1 MCDLTGRYTYYE
13 QVNIPFLKEQV
24 VLYGLLFYYENV
36 KGNQC
41 MKTWKTRIL
50 SAMLALLT
58 LLTLL
63 PTSALAAS
71 GSGTGIKATT
81 DPNLWSTRLTSTGQQ
96 YSYRPPMAAGK
107 QLYCMDLGYSYRYGT
122 ASFLNSYSYTSAT
135 GADADALWEKA
146 VAKTGLGEMD
156 AAVKENV
163 KWMMSYIADYT
174 GDIPGSLFMALQTYI
189 WDNQSDKSAG
199 GDTSGD
205 IDAGGFAN
213 ADTYETYVGYY
224 NWMLAQKAKE
234 DAELQKQIEEY
245 TAQGKQASIV
255 EDMSGKWAVL
265 ATSGTAGRQSFFAY
279 HAARKVVTDDKPEGG
294 DNPPPPVAGDGDI
307 TFKKVIAG
315 TTHGLDGA
323 VFNIY
328 RDGQIV
334 GSDVTKNGGIIEVK
348 DVTKGLWTFVEV
360 EAPEGYALDPT
371 PHSVYVD
378 VTDGDKQYT
387 VTASNSP
394 LPSLKITKADAQTF
408 AKVKATFLVES
419 LTGSYSTTV
428 TVDGEKTLPDLQPGV
443 YRVTEQSVEEPYI
456 KTGTH
461 QDIALLAGAGT
472 VEAAFT
478 NYVKPGLEILKKN
491 IATGEPIAHVTY
503 KIEQIDGSYSTTA
516 TTDGAGRIF
525 LANIPVGSYKVTE
538 INVPS
543 DVILCDI
550 PQTIALGPGETRT
563 VTFFNAMKPSLKII
577 KRCEV
582 TKDPIP
588 NTKFHIWWASD
599 NTSIGTMNDLG
610 SFYTDDHGEIIFTG
624 DALKSGWYKVT
635 EEAPASGFAPADEPT
650 QEFYLAGNENAV
662 KIWEN
667 RPLSALVIFKYDEKT
682 GAALQGAEFQI
693 RYLGGTSGTG
703 GTVIGTYTTSENGS
717 IILTRLKAGTY
728 IVEETKASPFYSI
741 DTPPQTVLLSGKDQ
755 DVVTLRF
762 RNQPYGSVLIK
773 KLADDANKTPLAGAT
788 FLVTDD
794 KGTFI
799 GTANGEFTTDKSG
812 AIQLPKL
819 PAGTTIVAK
828 EIRPPEGYALDGTPQ
843 TITVQAGEN
852 APLTF
857 YDKPLCNLTILKR
870 DALTKKPLAKAE
882 FIVKDSEGK
891 PIGTDNGRFVTGSD
905 GTVTITALNPNAT
918 VIVSEDKAPIGYIKD
933 ETPKT
938 IVVRSGVPNS
948 LTFDNEPS
956 TTLVIHKYIE
966 GTENEPLS
974 GVAFKVVDGSGA
986 AVGPDDGVY
995 YTDKAGEIVL
1005 NGLEPGTTV
1014 VAREIKSV
1022 DGFVLDG
1029 TPQDILIKAGT
1040 VQNLTFWNKR
1050 QGALIINK
1058 LDAMTKKPLAGVT
1071 FKITTAA
1078 GEFVPDENGKISSN
1092 GLYYTNESGQIILK
1106 GVTGTLV
1113 VTEEK
1118 SIDGY
1123 TIDENTRTQ
1132 TVVVNPDD
1140 TQSLYFY
1147 NAPIGGLELIKV
1159 NAADKTQ
1166 RIPNTTFEIRRVSDG
1181 GLVDT
1186 VTTGTDGRVYVP
1198 LESGSYY
1205 AVETKAGKGF
1215 QLDDTPIYF
1224 TVEDGKTTTKTV
1236 TNKAI
1241 SGILI
1246 HKVNAVTGEGIYG
1259 VTFLLYDGNHR
1270 PIGEYTSDQRGYVY
1284 IDDLTES
1291 GRYYLRELENEGY
1304 VSDTEIKT
1312 VYVRSGEVT
1321 ELTWENTPIC
1331 GQIQIIKKSANDNPI
1346 NGLPAGTLLEG
1357 AVFEIYDK
1365 AGNVVDTIKSDR
1377 NGRAVSKTLP
1387 LSRYTVREIKAP
1399 ANYSISP
1406 TVMTA
1411 YLEFNGQIVTFE
1423 AQNASVSTGVSIKK
1437 TGPVQAVPGQ
1447 PIRYVFSDIKNSST
1461 VALDSFY
1468 WRDQLPAQVTL
1479 SKIVTGSYNQPLS
1492 YKVVYKTNLSGDYRT
1507 LADNLSTSKV
1517 YVLDARPAVLGLA
1530 ANEHVTE
1537 VMFVFGNV
1545 KAGFAQVETP
1555 YIYATAR
1562 SGLANNSGIVN
1573 VADVGGLYNGQWIQ
1587 AVSRWLTTV
1596 YTKTTVKL
1604 PKTGY

>member
-1 MCDLTGRYTYYE
+1 
-13 QVNIPFLKEQV
+13 
-24 VLYGLLFYYENV
+24 
-36 KGNQC
+36 
-41 MKTWKTRIL
+41 
-50 SAMLALLT
+50 MLALLT

-63 PTSALAAS
+63 PTSALAAT

-81 DPNLWSTRLTSTGQQ
+81 NPNLWSTRLTSTGQP
-96 YSYRPPMAAGK
+96 YSYRPPMAAGR

-135 GADADALWEKA
+135 GADADALLEKA

-156 AAVKENV
+156 TITKENV

-174 GDIPGSLFMALQTYI
+174 GEIPGSLFMALQTYI

-279 HAARKVVTDDKPEGG
+279 HTARKVVTDDKPEGG

-315 TTHGLDGA
+315 TDRGLDGA

-408 AKVKATFLVES
+408 AKIKATFLVES
-419 LTGSYSTTV
+419 LTGNYSTTV

-443 YRVTEQSVEEPYI
+443 YRITEQSVEEPYI

-516 TTDGAGRIF
+516 TTDGTGRIF

-538 INVPS
+538 VNVPS

-588 NTKFHIWWASD
+588 NTKFHIWWGSD
-599 NTSIGTMNDLG
+599 NTTTGAMNDLG

-762 RNQPYGSVLIK
+762 SNQPYGSVLIK
-773 KLADDANKTPLAGAT
+773 KLADDASKTPLAGAT
-788 FLVTDD
+788 FLVTDN

-918 VIVSEDKAPIGYIKD
+918 IIVSEDKAPIGYIKD

-1058 LDAMTKKPLAGVT
+1058 LSSLDRKTPLKGVT
-1071 FKITTAA
+1071 FKITTAT

-1092 GLYYTNESGQIILK
+1092 GLYYTDENGQIILK

-1118 SIDGY
+1118 SISGY

-1147 NAPIGGLELIKV
+1147 NAPIGGVELIKV

-1205 AVETKAGKGF
+1205 VVETEAGKGF
-1215 QLDDTPIYF
+1215 QLDSTPIYF
-1224 TVEDGKTTTKTV
+1224 TVEDGKMTTKTV

-1246 HKVNAVTGEGIYG
+1246 HKVDSATGEGIPG
-1259 VTFLLYDGNHR
+1259 VSFLLYDSTNA
-1270 PIGEYTSDQRGYVY
+1270 PIAQATSDDRGYAY
-1284 IDDLTES
+1284 FEDLST

-1304 VSDTEIKT
+1304 VRDTQKKT
-1312 VYVRSGEVT
+1312 VYVKSGETT
-1321 ELTWENTPIC
+1321 EVEWENTPIT
-1331 GQIQIIKKSANDNPI
+1331 GQIQITKRSADYNPT
-1346 NGLPAGTLLEG
+1346 NGLSAGTLLEG
-1357 AVFEIYDK
+1357 AVFEITDK
-1365 AGNVVDTIKSDR
+1365 AGNVVDTIRSNSR
-1377 NGRAVSKTLP
+1377 GLAISKQLP
-1387 LSRYTVREIKAP
+1387 LSRYFVREVKAP
-1399 ANYSISP
+1399 EHYGISEKEL
-1406 TVMTA
+1406 TV
-1411 YLEFNGQIVTFE
+1411 YLEYEGQIVRIE
-1423 AQNASVSTGVSIKK
+1423 VQDSNLLTGVSIKK

-1447 PIRYVFSDIKNSST
+1447 PIRYVFSEIKNSST
-1461 VALDSFY
+1461 TTLNSFY

-1530 ANEHVTE
+1530 ANERVTE
-1537 VMFVFGNV
+1537 VMFVFGIV
-1545 KAGFAQVETP
+1545 PAGFAQVETP

-1562 SGLANNSGIVN
+1562 SGLANRSGIVN
-1573 VADVGGLYNGQWIQ
+1573 VAEAGGVYNGQWIQ

-1596 YTKTTVKL
+1596 YTKTTAKL

>member
-1 MCDLTGRYTYYE
+1 
-13 QVNIPFLKEQV
+13 
-24 VLYGLLFYYENV
+24 
-36 KGNQC
+36 
-41 MKTWKTRIL
+41 MKKLKTRFL
-50 SAMLALLT
+50 SAFLVLLT

-71 GSGTGIKATT
+71 GSGTGIKPTT
-81 DPNLWSTRLTSTGQQ
+81 NPNLWSTRLTSTGQP
-96 YSYRPPMAAGK
+96 YSYRPPTAAGK

-122 ASFLNSYSYTSAT
+122 ASFLNSYTYKSAT
-135 GADADALWEKA
+135 GADSDALWDAA
-146 VAKTGLGEMD
+146 VAGTGLGEMD
-156 AAVKENV
+156 AITKENV

-189 WDNQSDKSAG
+189 WDHQSNKSAG

-213 ADTYETYVGYY
+213 RDTYETYLGYVD
-224 NWMLAQKAKE
+224 WLLAQKAKE
-234 DAELQKQIEEY
+234 DAEYQQQIEDY
-245 TAQGKQASIV
+245 AAKGIIAAVV
-255 EDMSGKWAVL
+255 EDESAKWAVY
-265 ATSGTAGRQSFFAY
+265 AKSSVSGRQSFFAY
-279 HAARKVVTDDKPEGG
+279 YAPRKLQVGKAPAPEEP
-294 DNPPPPVAGDGDI
+294 DNPPAGDADI
-307 TFKKVIAG
+307 TLKKVIAG
-315 TTHGLDGA
+315 TNTGLNGA
-323 VFNIY
+323 AFNIY

-387 VTASNSP
+387 VSASNSP

-428 TVDGEKTLPDLQPGV
+428 TVDGEKTLPNLQPGV

-599 NTSIGTMNDLG
+599 NTSTGAMNDLG

-667 RPLSALVIFKYDEKT
+667 RPLSALVVFKYDEKT

-762 RNQPYGSVLIK
+762 SNQPYGSVLIK
-773 KLADDANKTPLAGAT
+773 KLADDASKTPLAGAT

-918 VIVSEDKAPIGYIKD
+918 IIVSEDKAPIGYIKD
-933 ETPKT
+933 EMPKT

-974 GVAFKVVDGSGA
+974 GVAFKIVDGSGA

-1058 LDAMTKKPLAGVT
+1058 LNAVTKKPLAGVT

-1092 GLYYTNESGQIILK
+1092 GLYYTDKNGQIILK

-1147 NAPIGGLELIKV
+1147 NAPIGGVELIKV
-1159 NAADKTQ
+1159 NAADKSQ

-1186 VTTGTDGRVYVP
+1186 VTTGTDGHVYVP
-1198 LESGSYY
+1198 LASGSYY
-1205 AVETKAGKGF
+1205 AVETEAGKGF
-1215 QLDDTPIYF
+1215 QLDNTPIYF

-1246 HKVNAVTGEGIYG
+1246 HKVNAITGEGIPG

-1270 PIGEYTSDQRGYVY
+1270 PIGEYSSDQRGYVY

-1291 GRYYLRELENEGY
+1291 GRFYLRELENEGY
-1304 VSDTEIKT
+1304 VSDTELKT

-1331 GQIQIIKKSANDNPI
+1331 GQIQIFKKSANDNPI

-1387 LSRYTVREIKAP
+1387 LSRYTIREIKAP
-1399 ANYSISP
+1399 ANYSINP

-1423 AQNASVSTGVSIKK
+1423 VQNTSVSTGVSIKK

-1447 PIRYVFSDIKNSST
+1447 PIRYVFSQIKNSST

-1468 WRDQLPAQVTL
+1468 WRDQLPTQVTL
-1479 SKIVTGSYNQPLS
+1479 GKIVTGSYNQPLS

-1530 ANEHVTE
+1530 ANERVTE

>member
-1 MCDLTGRYTYYE
+1 
-13 QVNIPFLKEQV
+13 
-24 VLYGLLFYYENV
+24 
-36 KGNQC
+36 
-41 MKTWKTRIL
+41 MKKLKTRFL
-50 SAMLALLT
+50 SAILALLT

-71 GSGTGIKATT
+71 GSGTGIKPTAN
-81 DPNLWSTRLTSTGQQ
+81 PNLWSTRLTSTGQP
-96 YSYRPPMAAGK
+96 YSYRPPTAAGK

-122 ASFLNSYSYTSAT
+122 ASFLNSYTYKSAT
-135 GADADALWEKA
+135 GADSDALWDAA
-146 VAKTGLGEMD
+146 VAGTGLGEMD
-156 AAVKENV
+156 AITKENI
-163 KWMMSYIADYT
+163 KWMMTYIVNYT

-189 WDNQSDKSAG
+189 WDHQSDKSAG

-213 ADTYETYVGYY
+213 RDTYETYLGYVD
-224 NWMLAQKAKE
+224 WLLAQKAKE
-234 DAELQKQIEEY
+234 DAEYQQQIEDY
-245 TAQGKQASIV
+245 AAKGIIAAVV
-255 EDMSGKWAVL
+255 EDESAKWAVY
-265 ATSGTAGRQSFFAY
+265 AKSSVSGRQSFFAY
-279 HAARKVVTDDKPEGG
+279 YAPRKLQVGKAPAPEEP
-294 DNPPPPVAGDGDI
+294 DNPPAGDADI
-307 TFKKVIAG
+307 TLKKVIAG
-315 TTHGLDGA
+315 TNTGLNGA

-387 VTASNSP
+387 VSASNSP

-538 INVPS
+538 VNAPS

-599 NTSIGTMNDLG
+599 NTSTGAMNDLG

-667 RPLSALVIFKYDEKT
+667 RPLSALVVFKYDEKT

-762 RNQPYGSVLIK
+762 GNQPYGSVLIK
-773 KLADDANKTPLAGAT
+773 KLADDASKTPLAGAT

-819 PAGTTIVAK
+819 PAGTTIVAR

-918 VIVSEDKAPIGYIKD
+918 IIVSEDKAPIGYIKD

-974 GVAFKVVDGSGA
+974 GVAFRVVDGSGA

-1040 VQNLTFWNKR
+1040 VQSLTFWNKR

-1058 LDAMTKKPLAGVT
+1058 LDAVTKKPLEGVT
-1071 FKITTAA
+1071 FKITMAN

-1092 GLYYTNESGQIILK
+1092 GLYYTDENGQIILK

-1147 NAPIGGLELIKV
+1147 NVPIGGVELIKV
-1159 NAADKTQ
+1159 NAADETQ

-1181 GLVDT
+1181 GLVES

-1198 LESGSYY
+1198 LASGSYY
-1205 AVETKAGKGF
+1205 AVETEAGKGY
-1215 QLDDTPIYF
+1215 QLDSTPIYF
-1224 TVEDGKTTTKTV
+1224 TVENGKTTTKTV

-1246 HKVNAVTGEGIYG
+1246 HKVNAVTGEGIPG
-1259 VTFLLYDGNHR
+1259 VSFLLYDGNHR

-1312 VYVRSGEVT
+1312 VYARSGEVT

-1377 NGRAVSKTLP
+1377 NGRAISKTLP

-1399 ANYSISP
+1399 ANYSINP

-1423 AQNASVSTGVSIKK
+1423 VQNTSVSTGVSIKK

-1530 ANEHVTE
+1530 ANERVTE

-1562 SGLANNSGIVN
+1562 SGLANNASVLN

>member
-1 MCDLTGRYTYYE
+1 
-13 QVNIPFLKEQV
+13 
-24 VLYGLLFYYENV
+24 
-36 KGNQC
+36 

-122 ASFLNSYSYTSAT
+122 ASFLNSYTYQSAT

-156 AAVKENV
+156 TITKENV

-174 GDIPGSLFMALQTYI
+174 GEIPGSLFMALQTYI

-255 EDMSGKWAVL
+255 EDVSGKWAVL

-387 VTASNSP
+387 VSASNSP

-408 AKVKATFLVES
+408 AKVKATFLVEA

-456 KTGTH
+456 KTSTH

-538 INVPS
+538 VNVPS

-599 NTSIGTMNDLG
+599 NTSIGAMNDLG

-667 RPLSALVIFKYDEKT
+667 RPLSALVVFKYDEKT
-682 GAALQGAEFQI
+682 GAALQGAQFQI

-741 DTPPQTVLLSGKDQ
+741 DTPPQTVLLTGKDQ

-762 RNQPYGSVLIK
+762 GNQPYGSVLIK
-773 KLADDANKTPLAGAT
+773 KLADDASKTPLAGAT

-857 YDKPLCNLTILKR
+857 YNKPLCNLTILKR

-918 VIVSEDKAPIGYIKD
+918 IIVSEDKAPIGYIKD

-938 IVVRSGVPNS
+938 IVVRSGVSNS

-1058 LDAMTKKPLAGVT
+1058 LDAVTKKPLAGVT

-1123 TIDENTRTQ
+1123 TIDENTRAQ

-1147 NAPIGGLELIKV
+1147 NAPIGGVELIKV

-1198 LESGSYY
+1198 LASDSYY
-1205 AVETKAGKGF
+1205 AVETEAGKGY
-1215 QLDDTPIYF
+1215 QLDSTPIYF

-1241 SGILI
+1241 SGILL
-1246 HKVNAVTGEGIYG
+1246 HKVNAITGEGIYG
-1259 VTFLLYDGNHR
+1259 VSFILYDSGNN
-1270 PIGEYTSDQRGYVY
+1270 PIAQETSDDRGYVRFEN
-1284 IDDLTES
+1284 LTA

-1304 VSDTEIKT
+1304 IPDTQKKT
-1312 VYVRSGEVT
+1312 VYVKSGETT
-1321 ELTWENTPIC
+1321 EVEWKNTPVT
-1331 GQIQIIKKSANDNPI
+1331 GQIQITKRSADYNPT

-1357 AVFEIYDK
+1357 AVFEITDK
-1365 AGNVVDTIKSDR
+1365 AGNVVDTIR
-1377 NGRAVSKTLP
+1377 TNNRGLAVSKRLP
-1387 LSRYTVREIKAP
+1387 LSRYFVREVKAP
-1399 ANYSISP
+1399 EHYGISEKEL
-1406 TVMTA
+1406 TV
-1411 YLEFNGQIVTFE
+1411 YLEHEGQIVRIE
-1423 AQNASVSTGVSIKK
+1423 VQDSNLLTGVSIKK

-1447 PIRYVFSDIKNSST
+1447 PIRYVFSEIKNSST
-1461 VALDSFY
+1461 TTLNSFY

-1530 ANEHVTE
+1530 ANERVTE
-1537 VMFVFGNV
+1537 VMFVFGIV
-1545 KAGFAQVETP
+1545 PAGFAQVETP

-1562 SGLANNSGIVN
+1562 SGLANRSGIVN
-1573 VADVGGLYNGQWIQ
+1573 VAEAGGLYNGQWIQ

-1596 YTKTTVKL
+1596 YTKTTAKL

>member
-1 MCDLTGRYTYYE
+1 
-13 QVNIPFLKEQV
+13 
-24 VLYGLLFYYENV
+24 
-36 KGNQC
+36 
-41 MKTWKTRIL
+41 MKKIRTRFL
-50 SAMLALLT
+50 SAFLALLT

-71 GSGTGIKATT
+71 GSGTGIKPTT

-96 YSYRPPMAAGK
+96 YSYRPPTAAGK

-122 ASFLNSYSYTSAT
+122 ASFLNSYTYQSAT
-135 GADADALWEKA
+135 SADADALWDAA
-146 VAKTGLGEMD
+146 VAGTGLGEMN
-156 AAVKENV
+156 AITKENV
-163 KWMMSYIADYT
+163 KWMMTYITDYK

-189 WDNQSDKSAG
+189 WDHQSNKSAG

-213 ADTYETYVGYY
+213 ADTYETYLGYVD
-224 NWMLAQKAKE
+224 WLLAQKAKE
-234 DAELQKQIEEY
+234 DAEYQQQIEDY
-245 TAQGKQASIV
+245 AAKGIIAAVV
-255 EDMSGKWAVL
+255 EDESAKWAVY
-265 ATSGTAGRQSFFAY
+265 AKSSVSGRQSFFAY
-279 HAARKVVTDDKPEGG
+279 YAPRKLQVGKAPAPEEP
-294 DNPPPPVAGDGDI
+294 DHPPAGDADI
-307 TFKKVIAG
+307 TLKKVIAG
-315 TTHGLDGA
+315 TNTGLNGA
-323 VFNIY
+323 AFNIY

-387 VTASNSP
+387 VSASNSP

-408 AKVKATFLVES
+408 AKVKATFLVEA

-538 INVPS
+538 VNVPS

-599 NTSIGTMNDLG
+599 NTSTGAMNDLG

-667 RPLSALVIFKYDEKT
+667 RPLSALVVFKYDEKT

-762 RNQPYGSVLIK
+762 GNQPYGSVLIK
-773 KLADDANKTPLAGAT
+773 KLADDASKTPLAGAT
-788 FLVTDD
+788 FLVTDG

-918 VIVSEDKAPIGYIKD
+918 IIVSEDKAPIGYIKE

-1040 VQNLTFWNKR
+1040 VQSLTFWNER

-1058 LDAMTKKPLAGVT
+1058 LSSLDRKTPLEGVT
-1071 FKITTAA
+1071 FKITTAT

-1092 GLYYTNESGQIILK
+1092 GLYYTDKNGQIILK

-1118 SIDGY
+1118 TISGY

-1132 TVVVNPDD
+1132 TVVVNPND

-1147 NAPIGGLELIKV
+1147 NAPIGGLELVKV

-1205 AVETKAGKGF
+1205 AVETEAGKGF
-1215 QLDDTPIYF
+1215 QLDNTPIYF
-1224 TVEDGKTTTKTV
+1224 TVEDGRTTTKTV

-1246 HKVNAVTGEGIYG
+1246 RKVDSATGEGIYG
-1259 VTFLLYDGNHR
+1259 VSFILYDSGNN
-1270 PIGEYTSDQRGYVY
+1270 PIAQETSDDRGYVRFEN
-1284 IDDLTES
+1284 LTA

-1304 VSDTEIKT
+1304 IPDTQKKT
-1312 VYVRSGEVT
+1312 VYVKSGETT
-1321 ELTWENTPIC
+1321 EIEWKNTPIT
-1331 GQIQIIKKSANDNPI
+1331 GQIQIVKTSEDYNSM
-1346 NGLPAGTLLEG
+1346 NGWPAGTPIPNT
-1357 AVFEIYDK
+1357 VFEVYN
-1365 AGNVVDTIKSDR
+1365 ARTNRLVDTIKTDK
-1377 NGRAVSKTLP
+1377 NGLAVSKPLP
-1387 LSRYTVREIKAP
+1387 LARYKIVESKAAEFYGLDKTPIEVEIEHA
-1399 ANYSISP
+1399 
-1406 TVMTA
+1406 
-1411 YLEFNGQIVTFE
+1411 GQIVKT
-1423 AQNASVSTGVSIKK
+1423 AMTNKSLYTNVSIKK
-1437 TGPVQAVPGQ
+1437 TGYVEVMPGQ
-1447 PIRYVFSDIKNSST
+1447 LVRYNFTGIANNST
-1461 VALDSFY
+1461 TALESFY
-1468 WRDQLPAQVTL
+1468 WRDTLPVKAVRLQTIYTGTWNTPGNY
-1479 SKIVTGSYNQPLS
+1479 KIVYR
-1492 YKVVYKTNLSGDYRT
+1492 TNLSGDTWRT
-1507 LADNLSTSKV
+1507 LADNLSTSKN
-1517 YVLDARPAVLGLA
+1517 YVLDASPAALGLA
-1530 ANEHVTE
+1530 ANEYVTE
-1537 VMFVFGNV
+1537 FMAAFGIVPSN
-1545 KAGFAQVETP
+1545 FRQVEAPRVDCKVLSKLTGG
-1555 YIYATAR
+1555 TQF
-1562 SGLANNSGIVN
+1562 VN
-1573 VADVGGLYNGQWIQ
+1573 TSDAGGVYNGQWIM
-1587 AVSRWLTTV
+1587 ATSRWVTRVYAPSKPLPRTGYLGLTTDAA
-1596 YTKTTVKL
+1596 
-1604 PKTGY
+1604 PQGAASPF

>member
-1 MCDLTGRYTYYE
+1 M
-13 QVNIPFLKEQV
+13 
-24 VLYGLLFYYENV
+24 LYGLLFYYENV

-50 SAMLALLT
+50 SAMLAFLT

-81 DPNLWSTRLTSTGQQ
+81 DPNLWSIRLTSNGQQ
-96 YSYRPPMAAGK
+96 YSYRPPTAAGK

-122 ASFLNSYSYTSAT
+122 ASFLNSYTYKSAT

-156 AAVKENV
+156 AITKENV

-255 EDMSGKWAVL
+255 EDVSGKWAVL

-334 GSDVTKNGGIIEVK
+334 GSDVTKNGGLIEVK

-378 VTDGDKQYT
+378 TTDGDKQYT
-387 VTASNSP
+387 VSASNSP

-408 AKVKATFLVES
+408 AKVKATFLVEA

-516 TTDGAGRIF
+516 TTDGTGRIF

-538 INVPS
+538 VNVPS

-588 NTKFHIWWASD
+588 NTKFHIWWGSD
-599 NTSIGTMNDLG
+599 NTTTGAMNDLG

-667 RPLSALVIFKYDEKT
+667 RPLSALVVFKYDEKT

-741 DTPPQTVLLSGKDQ
+741 DTPPQTVLLSGKNQ

-762 RNQPYGSVLIK
+762 SNQPYGSVLIK

-918 VIVSEDKAPIGYIKD
+918 IIVSEDKAPIGYIKD

-1058 LDAMTKKPLAGVT
+1058 LDAVTKKPLEGVT
-1071 FKITTAA
+1071 FKITMAN
-1078 GEFVPDENGKISSN
+1078 GEFIPDENGKISSN
-1092 GLYYTNESGQIILK
+1092 GLYYTDKNGQIILK

-1147 NAPIGGLELIKV
+1147 NAPIGGVELIKV

-1181 GLVDT
+1181 GLVTT
-1186 VTTGTDGRVYVP
+1186 VTAGTDGRVYVP
-1198 LESGSYY
+1198 LASGSYY

-1215 QLDDTPIYF
+1215 QLDSTPIYF

-1259 VTFLLYDGNHR
+1259 VSFILYDSGNN
-1270 PIGEYTSDQRGYVY
+1270 PIAQETSDDRGYVRFEN
-1284 IDDLTES
+1284 LTA

-1304 VSDTEIKT
+1304 VRDTQKKT
-1312 VYVRSGEVT
+1312 VYVKSGETT
-1321 ELTWENTPIC
+1321 EVEWENTPIT
-1331 GQIQIIKKSANDNPI
+1331 GQIQITKRSADYNST
-1346 NGLPAGTLLEG
+1346 NGLSAGTLLEG
-1357 AVFEIYDK
+1357 AVFEITDK
-1365 AGNVVDTIKSDR
+1365 AGNVVDTIR
-1377 NGRAVSKTLP
+1377 TNNRGLAVSKRLP
-1387 LSRYTVREIKAP
+1387 LSRYFVREVKAP
-1399 ANYSISP
+1399 EHYGISEKEL
-1406 TVMTA
+1406 TV
-1411 YLEFNGQIVTFE
+1411 YLEHEGQIVRIETE
-1423 AQNASVSTGVSIKK
+1423 NKSLATGISITK
-1437 TGPVQAVPGQ
+1437 TGPKEIMANQ
-1447 PIRYVFSDIKNSST
+1447 PVRYAFSNIANTSNVS
-1461 VALDSFY
+1461 LSNFY
-1468 WRDQLPAQVTL
+1468 WRDTIPAQVRLEKVVTGTYNFPGTY
-1479 SKIVTGSYNQPLS
+1479 KIVYRVNG
-1492 YKVVYKTNLSGDYRT
+1492 GDYRT
-1507 LADNLSTSKV
+1507 LADNLTTSKNYTLAASSV
-1517 YVLDARPAVLGLA
+1517 ALGLA
-1530 ANEHVTE
+1530 SNERVTE
-1537 VMFVFGNV
+1537 IMFVFGQAP
-1545 KAGFAQVETP
+1545 AGFAQVEKP
-1555 YIYATAR
+1555 YLYCRAVT
-1562 SGLANNSGIVN
+1562 GLPAGSFVN
-1573 VADVGGLYNGQWIQ
+1573 VADVGGTYNGTWVQ
-1587 AVSRWLTTV
+1587 AVSRWVTSVYGKPTV
-1596 YTKTTVKL
+1596 PKL
-1604 PKTGY
+1604 PRTGY

>member
-1 MCDLTGRYTYYE
+1 
-13 QVNIPFLKEQV
+13 
-24 VLYGLLFYYENV
+24 
-36 KGNQC
+36 
-41 MKTWKTRIL
+41 MKKIRTRFL
-50 SAMLALLT
+50 SAFLALLT

-71 GSGTGIKATT
+71 GSGTGIKPTT

-96 YSYRPPMAAGK
+96 YSYRPPTAAGK
-107 QLYCMDLGYSYRYGT
+107 QLYCMDLGYSYRFGT
-122 ASFLNSYSYTSAT
+122 ASFLNSYTYKSAT
-135 GADADALWEKA
+135 GTDSDTLWDSA
-146 VAKTGLGEMD
+146 VADTGLGEMD
-156 AAVKENV
+156 AITRENV
-163 KWMMSYIADYT
+163 KWMMTYITDYK

-189 WDNQSDKSAG
+189 WDHQSDKSAG

-213 ADTYETYVGYY
+213 RDTYETYLGYVD
-224 NWMLAQKAKE
+224 WLLAQKAKE
-234 DAELQKQIEEY
+234 DAEYQQQIEDY
-245 TAQGKQASIV
+245 AAKGIIAAVV
-255 EDMSGKWAVL
+255 EDESAKWAVY
-265 ATSGTAGRQSFFAY
+265 AKSSVSGRQSFFAY
-279 HAARKVVTDDKPEGG
+279 YAPRKLQVGKVPAPEEP
-294 DNPPPPVAGDGDI
+294 DHPPAGDADI
-307 TFKKVIAG
+307 TLKKVIAG
-315 TTHGLDGA
+315 TNTGLNGA

-378 VTDGDKQYT
+378 TTDGDKQYT
-387 VTASNSP
+387 VSASNSP

-443 YRVTEQSVEEPYI
+443 YRITEQSVEEPYI

-538 INVPS
+538 VNAPS

-599 NTSIGTMNDLG
+599 NTSTGAMNDLG

-667 RPLSALVIFKYDEKT
+667 RPLSALVVFKYDEKT

-693 RYLGGTSGTG
+693 RYLGGTSGIG

-762 RNQPYGSVLIK
+762 SNQPYGSVLIK
-773 KLADDANKTPLAGAT
+773 KLADDASKTPLAGAT

-918 VIVSEDKAPIGYIKD
+918 IIVSEDKAPIGYIKD

-1029 TPQDILIKAGT
+1029 TPQSIKIN
-1040 VQNLTFWNKR
+1040 QSQSPQRMTFWNER

-1058 LDAMTKKPLAGVT
+1058 LSSLDRKTPLKGVT
-1071 FKITTAA
+1071 FKITTAT

-1092 GLYYTNESGQIILK
+1092 GLYYTDKNGQIILK

-1147 NAPIGGLELIKV
+1147 NAPIGGVELIKV

-1205 AVETKAGKGF
+1205 AVETEAGKGF
-1215 QLDDTPIYF
+1215 QLDNTPIYF
-1224 TVEDGKTTTKTV
+1224 AVEDGKTTTKTV

-1246 HKVNAVTGEGIYG
+1246 HKVDSTTGEGIYG
-1259 VTFLLYDGNHR
+1259 VSFILYDNGNN
-1270 PIGEYTSDQRGYVY
+1270 PIAQETSDDRGYVRFEGLE
-1284 IDDLTES
+1284 D

-1304 VSDTEIKT
+1304 IPDTQKKT
-1312 VYVRSGEVT
+1312 VYVKSGETT
-1321 ELTWENTPIC
+1321 EIEWKNTPIT
-1331 GQIQIIKKSANDNPI
+1331 GQIQVTKVSADYNSM
-1346 NGLPAGTLLEG
+1346 NGWPAGTPIPNT
-1357 AVFEIYDK
+1357 VFEIYN
-1365 AGNVVDTIKSDR
+1365 ARTNRLVDTIKTDK
-1377 NGRAVSKTLP
+1377 NGLAVSKPLP
-1387 LSRYTVREIKAP
+1387 LARYKIVESKAAEFYGLDKTPIEVEIEYA
-1399 ANYSISP
+1399 
-1406 TVMTA
+1406 
-1411 YLEFNGQIVTFE
+1411 GQIVK
-1423 AQNASVSTGVSIKK
+1423 ASMTNKSLSTNVSIKK
-1437 TGPVQAVPGQ
+1437 TGYVEVMPGQ
-1447 PIRYVFSDIKNSST
+1447 LVRYNFTGIANNST
-1461 VALDSFY
+1461 TALESLY
-1468 WRDQLPAQVTL
+1468 WRDTLPVKAVRLEKIYTGTWNTTGNY
-1479 SKIVTGSYNQPLS
+1479 KIVYR
-1492 YKVVYKTNLSGDYRT
+1492 TNLSGDTWRT
-1507 LADNLSTSKV
+1507 LADNLSTSKN
-1517 YVLDARPAVLGLA
+1517 YVLDASPAALGLA
-1530 ANEHVTE
+1530 ANEYVTE
-1537 VMFVFGNV
+1537 FMAAFGIVPSN
-1545 KAGFAQVETP
+1545 FRQVEAP
-1555 YIYATAR
+1555 R
-1562 SGLANNSGIVN
+1562 VDCKVLSKLAGGTQFVN
-1573 VADVGGLYNGQWIQ
+1573 TSDAGGVYNGQWIM
-1587 AVSRWLTTV
+1587 ATSRWVTRV
-1596 YTKTTVKL
+1596 YAPSKPL
-1604 PKTGY
+1604 PRTGY

>member
-1 MCDLTGRYTYYE
+1 
-13 QVNIPFLKEQV
+13 
-24 VLYGLLFYYENV
+24 
-36 KGNQC
+36 
-41 MKTWKTRIL
+41 
-50 SAMLALLT
+50 MLALLT

-81 DPNLWSTRLTSTGQQ
+81 NPNLWSTRLTSTGQQ

-122 ASFLNSYSYTSAT
+122 ASFLNSYTYQSAT

-174 GDIPGSLFMALQTYI
+174 GEIPGSLFMALQTYI

-387 VTASNSP
+387 VSASNSP

-538 INVPS
+538 VNAPS

-599 NTSIGTMNDLG
+599 NTSTGAMNDLG

-667 RPLSALVIFKYDEKT
+667 RPLSALVVFKYDEKT

-703 GTVIGTYTTSENGS
+703 GTVIGTYTTSENGAFVV
-717 IILTRLKAGTY
+717 TGLKSGTY

-762 RNQPYGSVLIK
+762 DNQPYGSGLIK

-918 VIVSEDKAPIGYIKD
+918 IIVSEDKAPIGYIKD

-1058 LDAMTKKPLAGVT
+1058 LDAVTKKPLAGVT

-1092 GLYYTNESGQIILK
+1092 GLYYTNDSGQIILK

-1147 NAPIGGLELIKV
+1147 NAPIGGVELIKV
-1159 NAADKTQ
+1159 NAAEKTQ

-1186 VTTGTDGRVYVP
+1186 VTTGTDGHVYVP
-1198 LESGSYY
+1198 LARGSYY

-1215 QLDDTPIYF
+1215 QLDSTPIYF

-1246 HKVNAVTGEGIYG
+1246 HKVNAVTGEGIPG
-1259 VTFLLYDGNHR
+1259 VSFLLYDSGNN
-1270 PIGEYTSDQRGYVY
+1270 PIAQETSDDRGYVRFEN
-1284 IDDLTES
+1284 LTA

-1304 VSDTEIKT
+1304 ISDTQRKT
-1312 VYVRSGEVT
+1312 VYVRSGETT
-1321 ELTWENTPIC
+1321 EVEWKNTPIT
-1331 GQIQIIKKSANDNPI
+1331 GQIQITKRSADYNPT

-1357 AVFEIYDK
+1357 AVFEITDK
-1365 AGNVVDTIKSDR
+1365 AGNVVDTIR
-1377 NGRAVSKTLP
+1377 TNNRGLAVSKRLP
-1387 LSRYTVREIKAP
+1387 LSRYFVREIKAP
-1399 ANYSISP
+1399 EHYGISEKEL
-1406 TVMTA
+1406 TV
-1411 YLEFNGQIVTFE
+1411 YLEHEGQIVRIE
-1423 AQNASVSTGVSIKK
+1423 VQDSNLLTGVSIKK
-1437 TGPVQAVPGQ
+1437 TGPVQAVPSQ
-1447 PIRYVFSDIKNSST
+1447 PIRYVFSEIKNSST
-1461 VALDSFY
+1461 TTLNSFY

-1530 ANEHVTE
+1530 ANERVTE
-1537 VMFVFGNV
+1537 VMFVFGIV
-1545 KAGFAQVETP
+1545 PAGFAQVETP

>member
-1 MCDLTGRYTYYE
+1 M
-13 QVNIPFLKEQV
+13 
-24 VLYGLLFYYENV
+24 
-36 KGNQC
+36 
-41 MKTWKTRIL
+41 
-50 SAMLALLT
+50 
-58 LLTLL
+58 
-63 PTSALAAS
+63 
-71 GSGTGIKATT
+71 
-81 DPNLWSTRLTSTGQQ
+81 
-96 YSYRPPMAAGK
+96 
-107 QLYCMDLGYSYRYGT
+107 
-122 ASFLNSYSYTSAT
+122 
-135 GADADALWEKA
+135 
-146 VAKTGLGEMD
+146 
-156 AAVKENV
+156 
-163 KWMMSYIADYT
+163 
-174 GDIPGSLFMALQTYI
+174 
-189 WDNQSDKSAG
+189 
-199 GDTSGD
+199 
-205 IDAGGFAN
+205 
-213 ADTYETYVGYY
+213 
-224 NWMLAQKAKE
+224 
-234 DAELQKQIEEY
+234 
-245 TAQGKQASIV
+245 
-255 EDMSGKWAVL
+255 
-265 ATSGTAGRQSFFAY
+265 
-279 HAARKVVTDDKPEGG
+279 
-294 DNPPPPVAGDGDI
+294 
-307 TFKKVIAG
+307 
-315 TTHGLDGA
+315 
-323 VFNIY
+323 
-328 RDGQIV
+328 
-334 GSDVTKNGGIIEVK
+334 
-348 DVTKGLWTFVEV
+348 
-360 EAPEGYALDPT
+360 
-371 PHSVYVD
+371 
-378 VTDGDKQYT
+378 
-387 VTASNSP
+387 
-394 LPSLKITKADAQTF
+394 
-408 AKVKATFLVES
+408 
-419 LTGSYSTTV
+419 
-428 TVDGEKTLPDLQPGV
+428 
-443 YRVTEQSVEEPYI
+443 
-456 KTGTH
+456 
-461 QDIALLAGAGT
+461 
-472 VEAAFT
+472 
-478 NYVKPGLEILKKN
+478 
-491 IATGEPIAHVTY
+491 
-503 KIEQIDGSYSTTA
+503 
-516 TTDGAGRIF
+516 
-525 LANIPVGSYKVTE
+525 
-538 INVPS
+538 
-543 DVILCDI
+543 
-550 PQTIALGPGETRT
+550 
-563 VTFFNAMKPSLKII
+563 TFFNAMKPSLKII

-667 RPLSALVIFKYDEKT
+667 RPLSALVVFKYDEKT

-762 RNQPYGSVLIK
+762 GNQPYGSVLIK
-773 KLADDANKTPLAGAT
+773 KLADDAGKTPLAGAT

-918 VIVSEDKAPIGYIKD
+918 IIVSEDKAPIGYIKD

-1058 LDAMTKKPLAGVT
+1058 LSSLDHKTPLKGVT
-1071 FKITTAA
+1071 FKITTAT

-1123 TIDENTRTQ
+1123 TIEENTRTQ

-1147 NAPIGGLELIKV
+1147 NAPIGGVEIIKV
-1159 NAADKTQ
+1159 NEDDHSE
-1166 RIPNTTFEIRRVSDG
+1166 RIPNTTFEIRKVDDA
-1181 GLVDT
+1181 LVDT
-1186 VTTGTDGRVYVP
+1186 VTTDKNGRVFVA
-1198 LESGSYY
+1198 LEDGSYY
-1205 AVETKAGKGF
+1205 AKEVTSNKSFRLDNTPHYFEVKG
-1215 QLDDTPIYF
+1215 
-1224 TVEDGKTTTKTV
+1224 GKTTTLTV
-1236 TNKAI
+1236 KNKAL

-1246 HKVNAVTGEGIYG
+1246 HKIDSTTGEGIYG
-1259 VTFLLYDGNHR
+1259 VTFLLYDGNKN
-1270 PIGEYTSDQRGYVY
+1270 PMGQYESDQDGYVY
-1284 IDDLTES
+1284 ITDLEKS
-1291 GRYYLRELENEGY
+1291 GRYYIRELENEGY
-1304 VSDTEIKT
+1304 HVDKQLKT
-1312 VYVRSGEVT
+1312 VYVTAGKTIEI
-1321 ELTWENTPIC
+1321 EWENEPVT
-1331 GQIQIIKKSANDNPI
+1331 GQIQIYKYAAEYNEVT
-1346 NGLPAGTLLEG
+1346 GTAPGTPLKG
-1357 AVFEIYDK
+1357 AVYEIVNARSGKVVDYITTDARGVAASKPLPLTRYQIREVTAPAYWQLDPTVHDVTLEYPGQIIKLSAYDK
-1365 AGNVVDTIKSDR
+1365 PS
-1377 NGRAVSKTLP
+1377 SL
-1387 LSRYTVREIKAP
+1387 
-1399 ANYSISP
+1399 
-1406 TVMTA
+1406 
-1411 YLEFNGQIVTFE
+1411 
-1423 AQNASVSTGVSIKK
+1423 GVSITKR
-1437 TGPVQAVPGQ
+1437 GNAQVMAGQ
-1447 PIRYVFSDIKNSST
+1447 SMRYDLT
-1461 VALDSFY
+1461 VANTSNVPLESFFWHDKIPY
-1468 WRDQLPAQVTL
+1468 DVARATTL
-1479 SKIVTGSYNQPLS
+1479 TTGTYSARLNYRIL
-1492 YKVVYKTNLSGDYRT
+1492 YKTNYNASYQVLASNLLTSNNYSFALNAIPMQAGEVVTDIYFDFGTVPVGFQSTANPTLSVMVNG
-1507 LADNLSTSKV
+1507 N
-1517 YVLDARPAVLGLA
+1517 AVNGYYMI
-1530 ANEHVTE
+1530 N
-1537 VMFVFGNV
+1537 
-1545 KAGFAQVETP
+1545 
-1555 YIYATAR
+1555 R
-1562 SGLANNSGIVN
+1562 
-1573 VADVGGLYNGQWIQ
+1573 ADVGGRYQGTWQTATASWVTIIRRLWN
-1587 AVSRWLTTV
+1587 APT
-1596 YTKTTVKL
+1596 L

>member
-122 ASFLNSYSYTSAT
+122 ASFLNSYTYQSAT

-156 AAVKENV
+156 TITKENV

-174 GDIPGSLFMALQTYI
+174 GEIPGSLFMALQTYI

-255 EDMSGKWAVL
+255 EDVSGKWAVL

-334 GSDVTKNGGIIEVK
+334 GSDVTKNGGIIEVE

-387 VTASNSP
+387 VSASNSP

-516 TTDGAGRIF
+516 TTDGTGRIF

-538 INVPS
+538 VNVPS

-599 NTSIGTMNDLG
+599 NTSIGAMNDLG

-667 RPLSALVIFKYDEKT
+667 RPLSALVVFKYDEKT

-741 DTPPQTVLLSGKDQ
+741 NTPPQTVLLTGKDQ

-762 RNQPYGSVLIK
+762 GNQPYGSVLIK
-773 KLADDANKTPLAGAT
+773 KLADDASKTPLAGAT

-857 YDKPLCNLTILKR
+857 YNKPLCNLTILKR

-918 VIVSEDKAPIGYIKD
+918 IIVSEDKAPIGYIKD

-938 IVVRSGVPNS
+938 IVVRSGVSNS

-1058 LDAMTKKPLAGVT
+1058 LDAVTKKPLAGVT

-1092 GLYYTNESGQIILK
+1092 GLYYTNDSGQIILK

-1147 NAPIGGLELIKV
+1147 NAPIGGVELIKV
-1159 NAADKTQ
+1159 NAAEKTQ

-1186 VTTGTDGRVYVP
+1186 VTTGTDGHVYVP
-1198 LESGSYY
+1198 LASGSYY

-1215 QLDDTPIYF
+1215 QLDSTPIYF

-1246 HKVNAVTGEGIYG
+1246 HKVNAVTGEGIPG
-1259 VTFLLYDGNHR
+1259 VSFLLYDSGNN
-1270 PIGEYTSDQRGYVY
+1270 PIAQETSDDRGYVRFEN
-1284 IDDLTES
+1284 LTA

-1304 VSDTEIKT
+1304 ISDTQRKT
-1312 VYVRSGEVT
+1312 VYVRSGETT
-1321 ELTWENTPIC
+1321 EVEWKNTPIT
-1331 GQIQIIKKSANDNPI
+1331 GQIQITKRSADYNPT

-1357 AVFEIYDK
+1357 AVFEITDK
-1365 AGNVVDTIKSDR
+1365 AGNVVDTIR
-1377 NGRAVSKTLP
+1377 TNNRRLAVSKRLP
-1387 LSRYTVREIKAP
+1387 LSRYFVREIKAP
-1399 ANYSISP
+1399 EHYGISEKEL
-1406 TVMTA
+1406 TV
-1411 YLEFNGQIVTFE
+1411 YLEHEGQIVRIETE
-1423 AQNASVSTGVSIKK
+1423 NKSLATGISITK
-1437 TGPVQAVPGQ
+1437 TGPKEIMANQ
-1447 PIRYVFSDIKNSST
+1447 PVRYAFSNIANTSNVS
-1461 VALDSFY
+1461 LSNFY
-1468 WRDQLPAQVTL
+1468 WRDTIPAQVRLEKVVTGTYNFPGTY
-1479 SKIVTGSYNQPLS
+1479 KIVYRVNG
-1492 YKVVYKTNLSGDYRT
+1492 GDYRT
-1507 LADNLSTSKV
+1507 LADNLTTSKNYTLAASSV
-1517 YVLDARPAVLGLA
+1517 ALGLA
-1530 ANEHVTE
+1530 SNERVTE
-1537 VMFVFGNV
+1537 IMFVFGQAP
-1545 KAGFAQVETP
+1545 AGFAQVEKP
-1555 YIYATAR
+1555 YLYCRAVA
-1562 SGLANNSGIVN
+1562 GLPAGSFVN
-1573 VADVGGLYNGQWIQ
+1573 VADVGGTYNGTWVQ
-1587 AVSRWLTTV
+1587 AVSRWVTSVYGKPTV
-1596 YTKTTVKL
+1596 PKL
-1604 PKTGY
+1604 PRTGY

>member
-1 MCDLTGRYTYYE
+1 
-13 QVNIPFLKEQV
+13 
-24 VLYGLLFYYENV
+24 
-36 KGNQC
+36 

-50 SAMLALLT
+50 SAMLAFLT

-81 DPNLWSTRLTSTGQQ
+81 DPNLWSIRLTSTGQQ
-96 YSYRPPMAAGK
+96 YSYRPPTAAGK

-122 ASFLNSYSYTSAT
+122 ASFLNSYTYKSAT

-156 AAVKENV
+156 AITKENV

-255 EDMSGKWAVL
+255 EDVSGKWAVL

-378 VTDGDKQYT
+378 TTDGDKQYT
-387 VTASNSP
+387 VSASNSP

-408 AKVKATFLVES
+408 AKVKATFLVEA

-516 TTDGAGRIF
+516 TTDGTGRIF

-538 INVPS
+538 VNVPS

-588 NTKFHIWWASD
+588 NTKFHIWWGSD
-599 NTSIGTMNDLG
+599 NTTTGAMNDLG

-667 RPLSALVIFKYDEKT
+667 RPLSALVVFKYDEKT

-741 DTPPQTVLLSGKDQ
+741 DTPPQTVLLSGKNQ

-762 RNQPYGSVLIK
+762 SNQPYGSVLIK

-918 VIVSEDKAPIGYIKD
+918 IIVSEDKAPIGYIKD

-1058 LDAMTKKPLAGVT
+1058 LDAVTKKPLEGVT
-1071 FKITTAA
+1071 FKITMAN
-1078 GEFVPDENGKISSN
+1078 GEFIPDENGKISSN
-1092 GLYYTNESGQIILK
+1092 GLYYTDKNGQIILK

-1147 NAPIGGLELIKV
+1147 NAPIGGVELIKV

-1181 GLVDT
+1181 GLVTT
-1186 VTTGTDGRVYVP
+1186 VTAGTDGRVYVP
-1198 LESGSYY
+1198 LASGSYY

-1215 QLDDTPIYF
+1215 QLDSTPIYF

-1236 TNKAI
+1236 ANKAI

-1259 VTFLLYDGNHR
+1259 VSFILYDSGNN
-1270 PIGEYTSDQRGYVY
+1270 PIAQETSDDRGYVRFEN
-1284 IDDLTES
+1284 LTA

-1304 VSDTEIKT
+1304 VRDTQKKT
-1312 VYVRSGEVT
+1312 VYVKSGETT
-1321 ELTWENTPIC
+1321 EVEWENTPIT
-1331 GQIQIIKKSANDNPI
+1331 GQIQITKRSADYNST
-1346 NGLPAGTLLEG
+1346 NGLSAGTLLEG
-1357 AVFEIYDK
+1357 AVFEITDK
-1365 AGNVVDTIKSDR
+1365 AGNVVDTIR
-1377 NGRAVSKTLP
+1377 TNNRGLAVSKRLP
-1387 LSRYTVREIKAP
+1387 LSRYFVREVKAP
-1399 ANYSISP
+1399 EHYGISEKEL
-1406 TVMTA
+1406 TV
-1411 YLEFNGQIVTFE
+1411 YLEHEGQIVRIETE
-1423 AQNASVSTGVSIKK
+1423 NKSLATGISITK
-1437 TGPVQAVPGQ
+1437 TGPKEIMANQ
-1447 PIRYVFSDIKNSST
+1447 PVRYAFSNIANTSNVS
-1461 VALDSFY
+1461 LSNFY
-1468 WRDQLPAQVTL
+1468 WRDTIPAQVRLEKVVTGTYNFPGTY
-1479 SKIVTGSYNQPLS
+1479 KIVYRVNG
-1492 YKVVYKTNLSGDYRT
+1492 GDYRT
-1507 LADNLSTSKV
+1507 LADNLTTSKNYTLAASSV
-1517 YVLDARPAVLGLA
+1517 ALGLA
-1530 ANEHVTE
+1530 SNERVTE
-1537 VMFVFGNV
+1537 IMFVFGQAP
-1545 KAGFAQVETP
+1545 AGFAQVEKP
-1555 YIYATAR
+1555 YLYCRAVT
-1562 SGLANNSGIVN
+1562 GLPAGSFVN
-1573 VADVGGLYNGQWIQ
+1573 VADVGGTYNGTWVQ
-1587 AVSRWLTTV
+1587 AVSRWVTSVYGKPTV
-1596 YTKTTVKL
+1596 PKL
-1604 PKTGY
+1604 PRTGY

>member
-1 MCDLTGRYTYYE
+1 
-13 QVNIPFLKEQV
+13 
-24 VLYGLLFYYENV
+24 
-36 KGNQC
+36 
-41 MKTWKTRIL
+41 
-50 SAMLALLT
+50 MLALLT

-122 ASFLNSYSYTSAT
+122 ASFLNSYTYQSAT

-189 WDNQSDKSAG
+189 WDHQSDKSAG

-334 GSDVTKNGGIIEVK
+334 GSDVTRNGGIIEVK

-360 EAPEGYALDPT
+360 EALEGYALDPT

-378 VTDGDKQYT
+378 TTDGDKQYT
-387 VTASNSP
+387 VSASNSP

-538 INVPS
+538 VNVPS

-599 NTSIGTMNDLG
+599 NTSTGAMNDLG

-667 RPLSALVIFKYDEKT
+667 RPLSALVVFKYDEKT

-693 RYLGGTSGTG
+693 RYLGGTSGIG

-762 RNQPYGSVLIK
+762 GNQPYGSVLIK
-773 KLADDANKTPLAGAT
+773 KLADDASKTPLAGAT

-918 VIVSEDKAPIGYIKD
+918 IIVSEDKAPIGYIKE

-1058 LDAMTKKPLAGVT
+1058 LDAVTKKPLAGVT
-1071 FKITTAA
+1071 FKITTAT

-1092 GLYYTNESGQIILK
+1092 GLYYTDKNGQIILK

-1140 TQSLYFY
+1140 TQSLCFY
-1147 NAPIGGLELIKV
+1147 NAPIGGVELIKV

-1186 VTTGTDGRVYVP
+1186 VTTGPDGRVYVP
-1198 LESGSYY
+1198 LASDSYY
-1205 AVETKAGKGF
+1205 AVETEAGKGY
-1215 QLDDTPIYF
+1215 QLDSTPIYF
-1224 TVEDGKTTTKTV
+1224 TVEEGKMTTKTV

-1246 HKVNAVTGEGIYG
+1246 HKVNAITGEGIPG

-1291 GRYYLRELENEGY
+1291 GRFYLRELENEGY
-1304 VSDTEIKT
+1304 VSDTELKT

-1331 GQIQIIKKSANDNPI
+1331 GQIQVIKKSANDNPI

-1357 AVFEIYDK
+1357 AVFEITDK
-1365 AGNVVDTIKSDR
+1365 AGNVVDTIR
-1377 NGRAVSKTLP
+1377 TNNRGLAVSKRLP
-1387 LSRYTVREIKAP
+1387 LSRYFVREVKAP
-1399 ANYSISP
+1399 EHYGISEKEL
-1406 TVMTA
+1406 TV
-1411 YLEFNGQIVTFE
+1411 YLEHEGQIVRIETE
-1423 AQNASVSTGVSIKK
+1423 NKSLATGISITK
-1437 TGPVQAVPGQ
+1437 TGPKEIMANQ
-1447 PIRYVFSDIKNSST
+1447 PVRYAFSNIANTSNVS
-1461 VALDSFY
+1461 LSNFY
-1468 WRDQLPAQVTL
+1468 WRDTIPAQVRLEKVVTGTYNFPGTY
-1479 SKIVTGSYNQPLS
+1479 KIVYRVNG
-1492 YKVVYKTNLSGDYRT
+1492 GDYRT
-1507 LADNLSTSKV
+1507 LADNLSTSKNYTLAASSV
-1517 YVLDARPAVLGLA
+1517 ALGLA
-1530 ANEHVTE
+1530 SNERVTE
-1537 VMFVFGNV
+1537 IMFVFGQAP
-1545 KAGFAQVETP
+1545 AGFSQVEAP
-1555 YIYATAR
+1555 YLHCKAVA
-1562 SGLANNSGIVN
+1562 GLPAGSFVN
-1573 VADVGGLYNGQWIQ
+1573 VADAGGTYNGTWVQ
-1587 AVSRWLTTV
+1587 AVSRWVTSVYGKPTV
-1596 YTKTTVKL
+1596 PKL
-1604 PKTGY
+1604 PRTGY